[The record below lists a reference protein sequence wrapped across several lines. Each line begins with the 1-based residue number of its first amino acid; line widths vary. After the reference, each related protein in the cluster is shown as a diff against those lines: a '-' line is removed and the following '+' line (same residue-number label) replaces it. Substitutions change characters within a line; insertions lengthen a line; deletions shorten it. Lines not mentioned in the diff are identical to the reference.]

1 MGLVS
6 FRNFQFEFP
15 RNRSRVAVRLE
26 PKVESLKVER
36 KKGKANF
43 RAAVF
48 NIDKSKYTAKYE
60 RTPFVTAPFDLRG
73 RC

>member
-1 MGLVS
+1 MGFVS
-6 FRNFQFEFP
+6 FRNFQFESP
-15 RNRSRVAVRLE
+15 RNRSRVAVLA
-26 PKVESLKVER
+26 PKVDSLKVER